1 MERRFS
7 IEAKSF
13 CFSIKEGF
21 SDLRL
26 EERRKKFVGFIFASF
41 PCATWLRDTVEAATQ
56 VKEDISKSYRE
67 GDKVLMVHGGSNKAG
82 RYLEVSVYT
91 EGGRKGVLWIPEGR
105 FGRGWRRFAG
115 ELRLM
120 LVSPNDKSDSGAA
133 GFSRATSSQISP
145 AMYEGVGGHAGC
157 SKARSFVE
165 VLQSKPCLESSRGEA
180 EKGGDVKRPAVE
192 EVRPAM
198 EAVSAR
204 KTNGCSLQGWVSR
217 LLGYFQ
223 IGLGRVWAGL
233 LEGLVNGPKDWSIAK
248 RLRAVLKGFKACGLR
263 KFGLGFTLK
272 PKRWT
277 RPVRRKRSPEF
288 KHPSPLPALEVQF
301 GVAEAETLGPVQSAA
316 VGSAPVSASVLQLGP
331 VVHPTV
337 ELAGSPLMVAYSQ
350 PEWEVGKSPPSRLG
364 ETSPLPML
372 SACEV
377 CVGVMTVKSDGSGAE
392 VVTSSSS
399 PVSGVDAVPSSD
411 FGLPVDVI
419 VQTVSTTLVASASP
433 AITPSTPVPAVSVAG
448 SEPLGFEDP
457 GDSSV
462 QGIGSVPD
470 SVEPAG
476 EKTLALVTPPV
487 EQDPGMADGHP
498 LPAEESD
505 LALTVVSP
513 PDAGDGSFQM
523 SGPGFSVPSAEE
535 FLEFLP
541 AGSMSKDW
549 QDSFSSSHTDR
560 RGLSDSELI
569 KEAFALPWEVDEL
582 ASPSCRDKEDSS
594 SGHSFPV
601 KGMLRRGFLGSK
613 IDPSPAL
620 SPALASSSTSE
631 VIAAPAMVSVG
642 SKESEDGHVDL
653 DPDPDPEKCAV
664 GLSPL
669 DFCTFDTAIDTTS
682 VELTDT
688 QRGLIERMRK
698 ELKVNDTTK
707 VVLKHI
713 EEIFLRVNKGVRDG
727 VLPAE
732 EGESLLAFH
741 FEQIEKFLSGILDEQ
756 PRIKGKRERRNLESS
771 INYGIAPGPSRTRK
785 GKVTVM

>member
-115 ELRLM
+115 ELSLM

-133 GFSRATSSQISP
+133 GFRRATSSQISP
-145 AMYEGVGGHAGC
+145 AMFEGVGGHAGC

-331 VVHPTV
+331 VVPPTV

-419 VQTVSTTLVASASP
+419 GQTVSTTLVASASP
-433 AITPSTPVPAVSVAG
+433 AISPSTPVPAVSVAG

-476 EKTLALVTPPV
+476 VKTLALVTPPV

-505 LALTVVSP
+505 LALTVVS
-513 PDAGDGSFQM
+513 
-523 SGPGFSVPSAEE
+523 
-535 FLEFLP
+535 
-541 AGSMSKDW
+541 
-549 QDSFSSSHTDR
+549 DR

-613 IDPSPAL
+613 IAPSPAL
-620 SPALASSSTSE
+620 SPALASSRTSE

>member
-26 EERRKKFVGFIFASF
+26 EERRKKFVGFIFVSY

-120 LVSPNDKSDSGAA
+120 LVSPNDKSDSGDA
-133 GFSRATSSQISP
+133 GFRRATSSQISP
-145 AMYEGVGGHAGC
+145 AMYEGVGGNAGC

-165 VLQSKPCLESSRGEA
+165 VLQSKPCLESSRGEE

-217 LLGYFQ
+217 LLGYLQ

-233 LEGLVNGPKDWSIAK
+233 LKGLVNGSKDWSTAK
-248 RLRAVLKGFKACGLR
+248 RLRAMLKGFKACGLR
-263 KFGLGFTLK
+263 KFGLGFILK

-301 GVAEAETLGPVQSAA
+301 GVAEAETLGLVQSAA

-331 VVHPTV
+331 VVPPTV

-419 VQTVSTTLVASASP
+419 VQTVPTTLVASASP
-433 AITPSTPVPAVSVAG
+433 ANTPSTPVPAVSVAG
-448 SEPLGFEDP
+448 LEPLGFEDP

-462 QGIGSVPD
+462 QGIGSVPV
-470 SVEPAG
+470 SVEPVG

-498 LPAEESD
+498 LPAEESV
-505 LALTVVSP
+505 LALTVVSS
-513 PDAGDGSFQM
+513 PDAGDGS
-523 SGPGFSVPSAEE
+523 SE
-535 FLEFLP
+535 
-541 AGSMSKDW
+541 
-549 QDSFSSSHTDR
+549 
-560 RGLSDSELI
+560 SELI
-569 KEAFALPWEVDEL
+569 KEAFAFPWEVDEL

-613 IDPSPAL
+613 IVPSPAL
-620 SPALASSSTSE
+620 SPELASSSTSE

>member
-1 MERRFS
+1 LYF
-7 IEAKSF
+7 
-13 CFSIKEGF
+13 
-21 SDLRL
+21 
-26 EERRKKFVGFIFASF
+26 
-41 PCATWLRDTVEAATQ
+41 
-56 VKEDISKSYRE
+56 
-67 GDKVLMVHGGSNKAG
+67 
-82 RYLEVSVYT
+82 
-91 EGGRKGVLWIPEGR
+91 
-105 FGRGWRRFAG
+105 
-115 ELRLM
+115 
-120 LVSPNDKSDSGAA
+120 
-133 GFSRATSSQISP
+133 
-145 AMYEGVGGHAGC
+145 
-157 SKARSFVE
+157 
-165 VLQSKPCLESSRGEA
+165 
-180 EKGGDVKRPAVE
+180 
-192 EVRPAM
+192 
-198 EAVSAR
+198 SAR

-217 LLGYFQ
+217 LLGFFQ

-331 VVHPTV
+331 VVPPTV

-457 GDSSV
+457 GDLSV
-462 QGIGSVPD
+462 QGIGSEPD

-498 LPAEESD
+498 LPAEE
-505 LALTVVSP
+505 
-513 PDAGDGSFQM
+513 
-523 SGPGFSVPSAEE
+523 
-535 FLEFLP
+535 
-541 AGSMSKDW
+541 
-549 QDSFSSSHTDR
+549 
-560 RGLSDSELI
+560 SDSELI

-613 IDPSPAL
+613 IAPSPAL

-669 DFCTFDTAIDTTS
+669 DFCTFDTVIDTTS